1 MKSMTGYGH
10 VSKSLGE
17 LDIAVDL
24 RTLNSRYFDF
34 RPRLGKE
41 LSHLEAELKK
51 EIQRRLAR
59 GRVELYLEA
68 RPRASDQLELNEA
81 LARNYLDLAEHLRR
95 EGGKG
100 HVRVKDLLNLPGV
113 CIPKTDKYYS
123 SESISQGIVEA
134 VGEAIDQVL
143 EARRS
148 EGAALKSDLQKRLRR
163 LIGHVDSVASS
174 AEGISE
180 FYQEKLGARLEELL
194 GGHELDESRL
204 AQEVFYYV
212 EKSDIAEEI
221 TRLRSHLDQFS
232 KYLEESEQGTV
243 GKALD
248 FLCQEMNRE
257 VNTILSKSVVVE
269 ISGIAIEAKSE
280 VEKIREQVQNVE

>member
-1 MKSMTGYGH
+1 MNSMTGYGH

-17 LDIAVDL
+17 LDVEIDL

-51 EIQRRLAR
+51 EIQRRLIR
-59 GRVELYLEA
+59 GRVELSLEA
-68 RPRASDQLELNEA
+68 RPRASDQLELNIA
-81 LARNYLDLAEHLRR
+81 LAKNYLNLAGRLRE
-95 EGGKG
+95 EGIKG
-100 HVRVKDLLNLPGV
+100 DVSLHDLLNLPGV
-113 CIPKTDKYYS
+113 CIPKTDRFS
-123 SESISQGIVEA
+123 SESISQGIVGA
-134 VGEAIDQVL
+134 VGEAMDQVL

-163 LIGHVDSVASS
+163 LFKHLDAVESS

-180 FYQEKLGARLEELL
+180 FYQEKLGVRLEELL

-212 EKSDIAEEI
+212 EKSDITEEI
-221 TRLRSHLDQFS
+221 TRLRSHLERFS
-232 KYLEESEQGTV
+232 KYLDESEQGTV

-257 VNTILSKSVVVE
+257 VNTILSKSVAVD